1 MMIIRL
7 SSYLLILILALEA
20 LAMSAVAWSF
30 YESVNS
36 SLSLLKYT
44 SDNKARDILS
54 TVARVA
60 ESKMS
65 PDGNSEMNEFFA
77 KLIKQ
82 SEKDLDKFLIKEIFL
97 VSNDGTLLS
106 HSDTEELRNSSNSSF
121 NKPQYMRALRMRK
134 GQLPT
139 PQVIGDEY
147 LGDNTIF
154 GTWIMKTFPDLKYQ
168 TILLSSPVYHTQ
180 RLEAIASIHL
190 VYNRGNVLF
199 FINNQR
205 EIFSWMLTNYSI
217 IALIIAFGLWIVFA
231 LYNFASYR
239 QGARVATHSE
249 SAPPTSS
256 KIGAILEKQEDTLK
270 KYLTPIPARM
280 DSDISLNI
288 LDQTEHNIESPEAIH
303 LETEEKEITKKTVP
317 VSSNGKKNLN
327 ENPDPKKTE
336 AIDAIFLD

>member
-7 SSYLLILILALEA
+7 SSYLLILVLSLEVLAL
-20 LAMSAVAWSF
+20 SAVVWSF

-65 PDGNSEMNEFFA
+65 QENTSEMNEFFV

-82 SEKDLDKFLIKEIFL
+82 SEKDLDKFLIKEIVL

-106 HSDTEELRNSSNSSF
+106 HSNLEELKNAYSGSY

-139 PQVIGDEY
+139 PQVIGEEY
-147 LGDNTIF
+147 KGDNTF
-154 GTWIMKTFPDLKYQ
+154 LGTWIMKTFPDLKYQ
-168 TILLSSPVYHTQ
+168 TILLSAPVYHKE

-190 VYNRGNVLF
+190 VYNRGNILF

-205 EIFSWMLTNYSI
+205 EILVWMLANYTV
-217 IALIIAFGLWIVFA
+217 IALMLAFTVWVVFA
-231 LYNFASYR
+231 LYTFASYK
-239 QGARVATHSE
+239 QGVRVATHTETPSKK
-249 SAPPTSS
+249 TS
-256 KIGAILEKQEDTLK
+256 KLGAILEKQEDTLK
-270 KYLTPIPARM
+270 KYLTPIPARL
-280 DSDISLNI
+280 DSNISLNI
-288 LDQTEHNIESPEAIH
+288 EEEAEPEPKPVELDQEESKP
-303 LETEEKEITKKTVP
+303 KELPKNFN
-317 VSSNGKKNLN
+317 NGKAEIEKA
-327 ENPDPKKTE
+327 DPKKTE